1 MSQGST
7 VTFFLDRALGNHYV
21 AQALAESGAT
31 VEVCD
36 DHFPQNCPDVVWLPE
51 VSQRGWIV
59 LTKDDNIGRNPLE
72 QIAIAQSEAKV
83 FILAT
88 GNLTGK
94 EMGQIF
100 ALALPRITKLM
111 QSHRSPFIARVYE
124 GGIVRMWQNHKRL
137 KKLLNQFVQCEEP

>member
-88 GNLTGK
+88 DA
-94 EMGQIF
+94 E
-100 ALALPRITKLM
+100 
-111 QSHRSPFIARVYE
+111 SSIA
-124 GGIVRMWQNHKRL
+124 IHCPCL
-137 KKLLNQFVQCEEP
+137 